1 MAKTVQMN
9 FPINPKVRES
19 LKSIAKMRKVELRE
33 LVIDAISE
41 AMGAKANIK
50 IEEIRKLFS
59 GDRKAGVNLNV
70 PISPELRTKLRL
82 FALKNHVSLHALLG
96 KILADRA
103 TGD

>member
-1 MAKTVQMN
+1 MPKTVQMN

-19 LKSIAKMRKVELRE
+19 LKSIAKLRQIELRE
-33 LVIDAISE
+33 LVIDALSE
-41 AMGAKANIK
+41 AMGAKENIK
-50 IEEIRKLFS
+50 IKEI
-59 GDRKAGVNLNV
+59 GKAKSKKSGVNLNV

>member
-19 LKSIAKMRKVELRE
+19 LKRIAKMRKVELRE
-33 LVIDAISE
+33 LVIDALAE

-50 IEEIRKLFS
+50 IEEIGKA
-59 GDRKAGVNLNV
+59 GDNKSGVNLNV
-70 PISPELRTKLRL
+70 PISPELRMKLRL
-82 FALKNHVSLHALLG
+82 FALKNHVALHSLLG

>member
-19 LKSIAKMRKVELRE
+19 LKSIARFRRIELRE
-33 LVIDAISE
+33 LVIDAIAE

-50 IEEIRKLFS
+50 IEEI
-59 GDRKAGVNLNV
+59 GKAESKKSDVNLNV
-70 PISPELRTKLRL
+70 PISPELRMKLRL
-82 FALKNHVSLHALLG
+82 FALKNHIALHSLLG